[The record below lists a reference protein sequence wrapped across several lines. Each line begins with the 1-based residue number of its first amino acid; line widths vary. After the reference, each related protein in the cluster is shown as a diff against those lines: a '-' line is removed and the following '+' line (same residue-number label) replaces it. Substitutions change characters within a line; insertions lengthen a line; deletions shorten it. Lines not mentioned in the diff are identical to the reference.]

1 MKNYKIF
8 FLLPIAAL
16 AIGGVAARQT
26 VAQDFTPT
34 GTPDITSYSAVTP
47 ETSTTTTT
55 EAPRLSESILE
66 GNPAPTTTQP
76 PAPKAKPGC
85 WMDLAAQIGWPADTL
100 ANLNYI
106 INRESGC
113 DPTAY
118 NGKGL
123 DRSYGLLQIN
133 TITPLWGYV
142 QETCGINQPEELLNP
157 ETNLSCGLQY
167 YLDQGWRPWHT

>member
-1 MKNYKIF
+1 MKNYKIALVLPF
-8 FLLPIAAL
+8 TALLFGAA
-16 AIGGVAARQT
+16 VTRQT
-26 VAQDFTPT
+26 VAQPATDV
-34 GTPDITSYSAVTP
+34 TSYKAPVV
-47 ETSTTTTT
+47 EISTTTTT
-55 EAPRLSESILE
+55 EAPKPAETILE
-66 GNPAPTTTQP
+66 APQRLPEPQKKATTP
-76 PAPKAKPGC
+76 PQGC
-85 WMDLAAQIGWPADTL
+85 WMDLATKVGWPADTL

-142 QETCGINQPEELLNP
+142 QKTCGINQPEELLNP
-157 ETNLSCGLQY
+157 ETNLKCGLQY